1 MKPLLSSPSALP
13 SGFFD
18 PPAQTTATCSP
29 ESLCSPWHCHPSADS
44 GGSVMTARRQRRLE
58 ELHCCGMAA
67 RTPKR
72 SGRAVR
78 QLVALKSVAEA
89 GGSQLQGVIGV
100 G

>member
-1 MKPLLSSPSALP
+1 
-13 SGFFD
+13 
-18 PPAQTTATCSP
+18 
-29 ESLCSPWHCHPSADS
+29 
-44 GGSVMTARRQRRLE
+44 MTARRQRRLE

-100 G
+100 GRIARRTMNPSISRRSNAVAHHCFRTWRIKPAKE